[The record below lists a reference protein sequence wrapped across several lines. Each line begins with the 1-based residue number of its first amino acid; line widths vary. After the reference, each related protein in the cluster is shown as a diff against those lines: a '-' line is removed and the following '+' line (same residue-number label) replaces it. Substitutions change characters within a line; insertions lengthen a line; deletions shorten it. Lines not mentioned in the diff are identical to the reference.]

1 MVNIV
6 GVGPPLSGMAD
17 LKSVKAD
24 SGDDQFKATS
34 SFADA
39 LKQKT
44 LERSDI
50 KGKAN
55 VAEKDG
61 PRYERAEGEI
71 KEKVPSLGI
80 TTKKNQLAREKE
92 IRKFMD
98 SFESEFGISPTRIV
112 EAMAQ
117 LKNESL
123 QKPAEVTAED
133 FISSLGL
140 DEEDQGKAKEMY
152 MGFLLNLQT
161 IEQSPRAPLAVPVNP
176 DNLLTA
182 QTNERFINHQGKK
195 DALQNSIST
204 LNDRFWMK
212 APSVPV
218 SAPIGPNTEI
228 SPQQRAL
235 TVGDLLRDQENTN
248 QLAVSS
254 SLAATGIDSQDE
266 MKLLESELGPELL
279 QQMDPADL
287 QKLVKELR
295 TIREQNQRVQNLNL
309 NAETTVGAQAM
320 LANRQQQNSAQDLAA
335 VKASTVSQGMPQAD
349 VSAQVKAPAPA
360 PQAASAMTE
369 MTKPVKEF
377 FPTNQSSMNSS
388 QQQFSQGKENLKSTD
403 LISKK
408 KSDLSSGDITYGSGL
423 GLTAMKPL
431 DAPIQNLHGEMSAVD
446 ITPKEKQENI
456 QQIMNQAQY
465 LIKKGGG
472 EMKVKLSPEG
482 LGDMHLKVMVE
493 NGKVNL
499 QMATESNEAKKLFE
513 SSVSDLKS
521 SLAAHKLSFDH
532 IKIDVVN
539 STSTDVGTRQD
550 SNNTNSQ
557 SQYQGQK
564 ETRQFW
570 NQFQEQFGSRAQR
583 DNFFDV
589 PNLKGYGQKKRDPMA
604 PLTEAQ
610 RPRRADGRGN
620 AIDVVA

>member
-44 LERSDI
+44 LERNDV
-50 KGKAN
+50 KGKN
-55 VAEKDG
+55 KDVAEKDG

-92 IRKFMD
+92 IQKFMD

-140 DEEDQGKAKEMY
+140 DEENQDKAKEMY

-161 IEQSPRAPLAVPVNP
+161 IEQSPRAPIAVPVNP
-176 DNLLTA
+176 DNLLKA
-182 QTNERFINHQGKK
+182 QTTERFVASQGKK
-195 DALQNSIST
+195 DAMQNSLST

-235 TVGDLLRDQENTN
+235 TVGDLLRDQENT
-248 QLAVSS
+248 LAVSTP
-254 SLAATGIDSQDE
+254 LAAASIDGQDE
-266 MKLLESELGPELL
+266 MKILEEELGPEVLK
-279 QQMDPADL
+279 QMDPADL
-287 QKLVKELR
+287 QRLVKELR
-295 TIREQNQRVQNLNL
+295 TIREQNQRVQNLRL
-309 NAETTVGAQAM
+309 NTETSVGAQAM
-320 LANRQQQNSAQDLAA
+320 LANRQQQGAAQDLAS
-335 VKASTVSQGMPQAD
+335 VNSSTKTQGMPLAD
-349 VSAQVKAPAPA
+349 VSAQVKAPAPV

-369 MTKPVKEF
+369 MAKPVKEF
-377 FPTNQSSMNSS
+377 FPANQSSMNSN
-388 QQQFSQGKENLKSTD
+388 QQQFSQGKENLKSAD
-403 LISKK
+403 VISKK
-408 KSDLSSGDITYGSGL
+408 KSDLSSTEAVYGSGL

-431 DAPIQNLHGEMSAVD
+431 DASVQNLHGEMSAVD
-446 ITPKEKQENI
+446 ISPKEKQENI

-513 SSVSDLKS
+513 SSVSDLKN
-521 SLAAHKLSFDH
+521 SLSAHKLSFDH

-539 STSTDVGTRQD
+539 STSTDVATRQD

-589 PNLKGYGQKKRDPMA
+589 PNLKGYGQKKRDAME